1 MSACQEVASPQIQL
15 EKNKIGEFYLDAV
28 CTAPLTATCLGLWRC
43 KRHETSTKWNAPR
56 YHPLQGEPTVRGW
69 KMTGS
74 RSLTPKTRLG
84 QHRCTHIL
92 TLSHFYFLLL
102 KVVIDIVVE

>member
-1 MSACQEVASPQIQL
+1 MYRSSVRKMALNAEDAILAAAAAYILLSRQKKILGTTVALQ
-15 EKNKIGEFYLDAV
+15 
-28 CTAPLTATCLGLWRC
+28 
-43 KRHETSTKWNAPR
+43 RHETSTKWNAPR

-69 KMTGS
+69 KMMGS

-102 KVVIDIVVE
+102 KVLSCY